1 MALAGLHPR
10 IEVDAVHARTSDVS
24 DIYGDRSK
32 IARDT
37 GWQPGLSI
45 GESLDALWTWARTQ
59 T

>member
-10 IEVDAVHARTSDVS
+10 IEVDAVRARGSDVS

-45 GESLDALWTWARTQ
+45 GEGLDLLWAWDRTQ